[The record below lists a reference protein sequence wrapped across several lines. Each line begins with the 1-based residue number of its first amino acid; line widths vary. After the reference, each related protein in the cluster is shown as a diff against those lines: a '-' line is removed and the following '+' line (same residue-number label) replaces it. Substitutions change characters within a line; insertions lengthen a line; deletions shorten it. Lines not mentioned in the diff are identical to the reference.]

1 MSDCLFD
8 EFDDEF
14 NGIVLRHISNGETSV
29 NIVRHGNDVVSDE
42 DDYYI
47 GDINDEDIEDKIDEF
62 AEGWREVNWNRSDW
76 ADHYGCDE
84 EDVEDCMDDDMRD
97 WD

>member
-1 MSDCLFD
+1 MVD
-8 EFDDEF
+8 EDLEF
-14 NGIVLRHISNGETSV
+14 GGKVLRHISNGETSV
-29 NIVRHGNDVVSDE
+29 NIVLHGKDVVSDE
-42 DDYYI
+42 DNYYI

-76 ADHYGCDE
+76 AYYYGCDE
-84 EDVEDCMDDDMRD
+84 EDVEDCMNDDIRD

>member
-1 MSDCLFD
+1 MID
-8 EFDDEF
+8 EDLEF
-14 NGIVLRHISNGETSV
+14 GGKVLRHISNGETSV
-29 NIVRHGNDVVSDE
+29 NVVLHGNDVVSDE

-62 AEGWREVNWNRSDW
+62 AESWREVNWNRSDW
-76 ADHYGCDE
+76 ADYYGCNED
-84 EDVEDCMDDDMRD
+84 DVEDCMDDDMRD